1 MQIASVNHTTQ
12 MERNIVLMKK
22 RISID
27 VQKIQSELD
36 YWKAP
41 GMTVTLIQEGEQDQ
55 IQCFGYR
62 DLEKKLPMTE
72 DSKFCV
78 ASCSKSMTGVLI
90 AALVDRGYLDLD
102 TPVCNYVPEMKM
114 WDAEASARMSLRDM
128 LCHRTGLG
136 GYDVI
141 WPNEE
146 GRGHTAER
154 LRYLKPNKPF
164 REVSQYSNLIYIM
177 IGYVAERVTGR
188 PWSELMKEYVF
199 DPIGMDRTCCLA
211 SEILEDQDH
220 AEPYQVIDGKV
231 TKLPFWNMNMAG
243 PAASVNSTARDMAK
257 WIRFHMN
264 GGKNERGE
272 QIISEEIFRQIHQPQ
287 IAYDDSG
294 RPDEDFY
301 SCEGYGLGWRIGRYR
316 GLWLQKH
323 GGKIDGYSTLQ
334 MYLPEEKVGFILMMN
349 LHTPSDPVFYPIVYS
364 MMDSIFG
371 LDEIDWDKRFRERQ
385 EYTVQNRY
393 EGCQRDLTK
402 GVLPKESK
410 GTSFSED
417 IHAWEGSYTEPGYGT
432 MTIET
437 CGAENGA
444 EHLQLSYRDQTLP
457 LHHWGGE
464 YFWMDGVKEDV
475 LTMRI
480 PVMFRKKEGQCQVDV
495 WYEPLTEPAQFL
507 KK

>member
-1 MQIASVNHTTQ
+1 
-12 MERNIVLMKK
+12 
-22 RISID
+22 
-27 VQKIQSELD
+27 
-36 YWKAP
+36 
-41 GMTVTLIQEGEQDQ
+41 
-55 IQCFGYR
+55 
-62 DLEKKLPMTE
+62 MTE

-287 IAYDDSG
+287 IAYNDSG

-301 SCEGYGLGWRIGRYR
+301 SCDGYGLGWRIGRYR
-316 GLWLQKH
+316 GIWLQKH

-417 IHAWEGSYTEPGYGT
+417 IHAWEG
-432 MTIET
+432 I
-437 CGAENGA
+437 
-444 EHLQLSYRDQTLP
+444 
-457 LHHWGGE
+457 
-464 YFWMDGVKEDV
+464 
-475 LTMRI
+475 
-480 PVMFRKKEGQCQVDV
+480 
-495 WYEPLTEPAQFL
+495 
-507 KK
+507 